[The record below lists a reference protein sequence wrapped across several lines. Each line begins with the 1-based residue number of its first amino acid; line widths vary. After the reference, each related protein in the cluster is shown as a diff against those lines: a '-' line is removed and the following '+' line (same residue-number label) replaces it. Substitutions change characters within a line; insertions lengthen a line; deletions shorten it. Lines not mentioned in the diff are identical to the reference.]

1 MPILIVILIGWF
13 NWLVYSAHHRLQSL
27 SANTT
32 SSALDYWHCN
42 SLKYPHLY
50 ELHLLHHS
58 IPATSAAM
66 ERHFSAAG
74 YIVNPRRNSLADS
87 SLEAMMMARCNRD
100 LLLDWWSKRYSDLRG
115 ITFVRYLHSCALNDW
130 CSHYSVTWCV
140 LYFLFANW
148 SSKHSIMSMSIVRQ
162 IMTSQHSN

>member
-1 MPILIVILIGWF
+1 MSILIVILIGWF
-13 NWLVYSAHHRLQSL
+13 NWLAYLAS
-27 SANTT
+27 NTR
-32 SSALDYWHCN
+32 SSAPDYWHCN

-74 YIVNPRRNSLADS
+74 YIVSPRRNSLADS

-100 LLLDWWSKRYSDLRG
+100 LLD
-115 ITFVRYLHSCALNDW
+115 
-130 CSHYSVTWCV
+130 
-140 LYFLFANW
+140 
-148 SSKHSIMSMSIVRQ
+148 
-162 IMTSQHSN
+162 

>member
-1 MPILIVILIGWF
+1 MSILIVILIGWF
-13 NWLVYSAHHRLQSL
+13 NWLVYSAHHRLQPL
-27 SANTT
+27 SAKMCLNHYLLN
-32 SSALDYWHCN
+32 SFSLLDYWQCN

-58 IPATSAAM
+58 IPATSAVM

-74 YIVNPRRNSLADS
+74 YIVSPRRNSLADS

-100 LLLDWWSKRYSDLRG
+100 LLDWWSERYAYSDLRG

-130 CSHYSVTWCV
+130 CAHCSVTWCV
-140 LYFLFANW
+140 LCFLFANW
-148 SSKHSIMSMSIVRQ
+148 SSKA
-162 IMTSQHSN
+162 

>member
-1 MPILIVILIGWF
+1 MPILILILIGWF
-13 NWLVYSAHHRLQSL
+13 NWLVYSAHHRLQ
-27 SANTT
+27 
-32 SSALDYWHCN
+32 HCN

-66 ERHFSAAG
+66 ERHFSAAE

-100 LLLDWWSKRYSDLRG
+100 LLE
-115 ITFVRYLHSCALNDW
+115 
-130 CSHYSVTWCV
+130 
-140 LYFLFANW
+140 
-148 SSKHSIMSMSIVRQ
+148 
-162 IMTSQHSN
+162 

>member
-13 NWLVYSAHHRLQSL
+13 NWLAYLAD
-27 SANTT
+27 NTT
-32 SSALDYWHCN
+32 SSPLDYWHCN

-74 YIVNPRRNSLADS
+74 YIVSPRRNSLADS

-100 LLLDWWSKRYSDLRG
+100 LLD
-115 ITFVRYLHSCALNDW
+115 
-130 CSHYSVTWCV
+130 
-140 LYFLFANW
+140 
-148 SSKHSIMSMSIVRQ
+148 
-162 IMTSQHSN
+162 